1 MPHDRIII
9 DTAQRVGTKGVRRK
23 GGTKE
28 EMERKETERRETE
41 TERRREHDEG
51 TEEER

>member
-1 MPHDRIII
+1 
-9 DTAQRVGTKGVRRK
+9 VGTKGLRR
-23 GGTKE
+23 KE
-28 EMERKETERRETE
+28 EMKEEMERRETE